1 MTRFSQLFKIVLTV
15 CLVGVVG
22 VACAAPG
29 SVPPPAAAQP
39 TQVPATVAP
48 QPTAPAPTAAAPA
61 PTLAPAATTAAPAA
75 SAGGKIIYGQTVD
88 VFRFDPY
95 DLAVGNFAM
104 LNSVYD
110 PIVRVGADLQP
121 QPWLA
126 KSWEFSDDQKHLT
139 LHLQE
144 GVKFHSGRDMTAD
157 DVAWTIQQFQDE
169 TNAANI
175 RQQALLITSTT
186 VNDPHTI
193 TLNFD
198 APFPGVFDVLD
209 VLFVADKEGAATLR
223 NKPAGTGP
231 FKLQE
236 WVPGDHASYV
246 RNADYWRKG
255 EPSLDEFVQQVFP
268 DQQSMVAALQ
278 AGTVDIVMYPTVQDF
293 LRLKDDPSVQAIT
306 TAGCCEVN
314 INFNTKNKPWDN
326 KLVRQAINHAIDRER
341 FVKVAFQG
349 LSQPICQPVRSG
361 WAHNPDVDDDCKF
374 DLDLA
379 KKLLTDA
386 GYPNGFKAE
395 ALVSTAVMPESP
407 VLAQIMKEDLAK
419 IGVDLSIL
427 DLEQTAY
434 NNTGDN
440 SLYKDIYIQ
449 IVGRT
454 NKDPGTLFGATVAFR
469 PVTNVAQFRS
479 DEYES
484 LLKQGSSTTD
494 QAARQKIYYRVAE
507 LLEDE
512 AFSLVAAP
520 RVDLFLMKP
529 QVKNFATSRDGLI
542 YTGQLSLSK

>member
-1 MTRFSQLFKIVLTV
+1 MHRLRTVARGLLLT
-15 CLVGVVG
+15 LVASLALI
-22 VACAAPG
+22 ACAG
-29 SVPPPAAAQP
+29 PAA
-39 TQVPATVAP
+39 T
-48 QPTAPAPTAAAPA
+48 TAPPTAAPA
-61 PTLAPAATTAAPAA
+61 PTQAQATLPPAPTSAPPTSAPAATNTTAPQPTTG
-75 SAGGKIIYGQTVD
+75 GGKLIYGQTVD

-110 PIVRVGADLQP
+110 SLVHVGADLQP

-126 KSWEFSDDQKHLT
+126 KSWEFSSDQKQLT

-144 GVKFHSGRDMTAD
+144 GVHFHSGRELVAD
-157 DVAWTIQQFQDE
+157 DVAWTIQQYQDE
-169 TNAANI
+169 ANAANI
-175 RQQALLITSTT
+175 RQQTLFIKSTT

-198 APFPGVFDVLD
+198 APFPGIFDVLD
-209 VLFVADKEGAATLR
+209 VLFVVDKDGAATLR
-223 NKPAGTGP
+223 NKPAGSGP
-231 FKLQE
+231 FKLAE
-236 WVPGDHASYV
+236 WVPGDHARYV
-246 RNADYWRKG
+246 RNPDYWRKDV
-255 EPSLDEFVQQVFP
+255 PQLDEFVQQVFP
-268 DQQSMVAALQ
+268 DQQSMVAALE
-278 AGTVDIVMYPTVQDF
+278 AGTIDIVMYPTVQDF
-293 LRLKDDPSVQAIT
+293 LRLKDNKSYQAIT
-306 TAGCCEVN
+306 AAGCCEVN

-326 KLVRQAINHAIDRER
+326 KLVRQAVNHAIDRAR
-341 FVKVAFQG
+341 FTQVAFQG

-361 WAHNPDVDDDCKF
+361 WAHNPAVDDACKF
-374 DLDLA
+374 DLTLA
-379 KKLLTDA
+379 KSLLTQA

-407 VLAQIMKEDLAK
+407 MLAQIMKEDLAK
-419 IGVDLSIL
+419 IGIDLSIL

-469 PVTNVAQFRS
+469 PLTNVAQFRN
-479 DEYES
+479 DEYEN

-494 QAARQKIYYRVAE
+494 QAARQKIYYRIDE
-507 LLEDE
+507 ILLDQ

-529 QVKNFATSRDGLI
+529 NIQNFATSRDGLI
-542 YTGQLSLSK
+542 YTGQLAQSK